1 MLSDK
6 PGRKLKSQYV
16 SDYVVFDLETTGV
29 SCRSDEVVEISA
41 IKVLGGEV
49 KDEFST
55 LVNPGRFIPDRATE
69 VHGIDDEM
77 VKDAPTF
84 DKALAD
90 FLEFAGDMILVGHN
104 IHTFDMKFICRD
116 AQRYFGKTVGNDYM
130 ILLITTVS
138 IRAEHTGHYMIAG

>member
-55 LVNPGRFIPDRATE
+55 LVNPGRFIPNRATE

-84 DKALAD
+84 GENRWKRLYRYITACQNV
-90 FLEFAGDMILVGHN
+90 FAGVKSPH
-104 IHTFDMKFICRD
+104 F
-116 AQRYFGKTVGNDYM
+116 V
-130 ILLITTVS
+130 
-138 IRAEHTGHYMIAG
+138 